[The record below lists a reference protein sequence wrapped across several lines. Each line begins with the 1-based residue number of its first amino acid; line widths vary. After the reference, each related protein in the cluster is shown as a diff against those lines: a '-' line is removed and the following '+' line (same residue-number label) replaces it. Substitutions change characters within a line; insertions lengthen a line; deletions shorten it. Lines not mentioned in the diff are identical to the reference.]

1 MLGGGKNRENSASV
15 ISMEDGKKAL
25 LDLNSQRA
33 QVSPE

>member
-1 MLGGGKNRENSASV
+1 MFGGDKDRENSPSV

-25 LDLNSQRA
+25 LNLNSQIA